1 MAQNWLGL
9 CDENLTELKNH
20 NKYQLGNATSTIV
33 YWDNWNDVGNNFV
46 CYMPSSGSFICGRPA
61 IRFHDCYKASDGKGY
76 AHASFAFRA
85 PGYIAGFPIDFGFAS
100 VNQSG
105 TLSVIGQKQV
115 YTATP
120 EGSGTETYWNSTFE
134 TSFTWPTVPTGIIPF
149 IAVGGMEFTKRFN
162 GTNQST
168 SVSYFTSWNPNSTA
182 KSTYKTACPS
192 RNISAISGRDDIAS
206 NLFPMSYN
214 SGWGAKVLCPVVFS
228 NWHGD
233 ASTTFIGG
241 WKNRGANYN
250 SYLGAGF
257 FFCGGTKADCTSWPS
272 FSSAP
277 YKVSSKIWVYNSA
290 GTPLSAKNIYV
301 YNSSGV
307 PQKAKAV
314 YRYNSSGVPV
324 KIY

>member
-9 CDENLTELKNH
+9 CNENLTELKNH
-20 NKYQLGNATSTIV
+20 NKYQLDNATSTIV
-33 YWDNWNDVGNNFV
+33 YWNEWNDVKDSFV
-46 CYMPSSGSFICGRPA
+46 CYMPDSNRFICGRPA
-61 IRFHDCYKASDGKGY
+61 IRFHDCYKASNGKGY

-100 VNQSG
+100 IKQDG

-120 EGSGTETYWNSTFE
+120 EGSGTETYWNATFE

-149 IAVGGMEFTKRFN
+149 IAVGGMSFGQRYN
-162 GTNQST
+162 GTDQNT
-168 SVSYFTSWNPNSTA
+168 SVSYFNSWNPNTA
-182 KSTYKTACPS
+182 TKKTYTRLCPS
-192 RNISAISGRDDIAS
+192 KNISNKAGRDDIAS
-206 NLFPMSYN
+206 NMFTMSWN
-214 SGWGAKVLCPVVFS
+214 SGWGAKVLCPAVFS
-228 NWHGD
+228 NWKGN

-241 WKNRGANYN
+241 WKNRGDSYD
-250 SYLGAGF
+250 SYLGVGF

-290 GTPLSAKNIYV
+290 GKPLPAQNIYV

>member
-9 CDENLTELKNH
+9 CNENLTELKNH

-46 CYMPSSGSFICGRPA
+46 CYMPSSHMFICGRPA

-100 VNQSG
+100 VNQAG

-115 YTATP
+115 YTACP
-120 EGSGTETYWNSTFE
+120 EGQGEETYWNATFE
-134 TSFTWPTVPTGIIPF
+134 TSFSWPTVPTGIIPF
-149 IAVGGMEFTKRFN
+149 IAVGGMSFGQRYN
-162 GTNQST
+162 GTDQNT
-168 SVSYFTSWNPNSTA
+168 SVSYFNSWNPNTVT
-182 KSTYKTACPS
+182 KSTYTRLCPS
-192 RNISAISGRDDIAS
+192 KNISAKAGRDDIAS
-206 NLFPMSYN
+206 NVFSNSWN
-214 SGWGAKVLCPVVFS
+214 SGWGAKVLCPAVFS
-228 NWHGD
+228 NWKEQ

-241 WKNRGANYN
+241 WKNRGDSYD
-250 SYLGAGF
+250 SYLGVGF
-257 FFCGGTKADCTSWPS
+257 FFCGDTKADCVSWPT

-277 YKVSSKIWVYNSA
+277 YKAGSKIWVYNSA

-307 PQKAKAV
+307 PKKAKAV

>member
-9 CDENLTELKNH
+9 CNENLTELKGH
-20 NKYQLGNATSTIV
+20 NKYQLDNATATIV
-33 YWDNWNDVGNNFV
+33 YWNEWNDVEDSFV
-46 CYMPSSGSFICGRPA
+46 CYMPDSNRFICGRPA

-100 VNQSG
+100 INQAG
-105 TLSVIGQKQV
+105 TLSVIGQKQL
-115 YTATP
+115 YTAVT
-120 EGSGTETYWNSTFE
+120 EGSVKETYWNATFE

-149 IAVGGMEFTKRFN
+149 IAVGGMSFGQRFN
-162 GTNQST
+162 GTDQNT
-168 SVSYFTSWNPNSTA
+168 SVSYFNSWNPNTA
-182 KSTYKTACPS
+182 TKKTYTRLCPS
-192 RNISAISGRDDIAS
+192 KNISAKAGRDDIAS
-206 NLFPMSYN
+206 NMFTMSWN
-214 SGWGAKVLCPVVFS
+214 SGWGAKVLCPVDFS
-228 NWHGD
+228 NWKD
-233 ASTTFIGG
+233 NASTTFIGG
-241 WKNRGANYN
+241 WKNRGDSYD
-250 SYLGAGF
+250 SYLGVGF

-290 GTPLSAKNIYV
+290 GKPLPAQNIYV